1 MVFVKDQTQYLS
13 LSWQQ
18 LQNHMFEISL
28 LINQQA
34 IKLDRIIT
42 LAKGGWPMTRSLV
55 DLLGVKEVAS
65 IGVKFYCGINQRCE
79 KPIIYQQLPIDIIG
93 EKILLFDDVA
103 DTGESL
109 LFVKDYLHS
118 LGIEDIATATIFY
131 KSHSKIKPDFYAKQT
146 SDWIIFPY
154 EGRETINL
162 LAPKWKDAGI
172 SDSQI
177 KQRFLEFGFDEK
189 QVEWFMK
196 LQ

>member
-1 MVFVKDQTQYLS
+1 M
-13 LSWQQ
+13 
-18 LQNHMFEISL
+18 
-28 LINQQA
+28 
-34 IKLDRIIT
+34 RII
-42 LAKGGWPMTRSLV
+42 AYGCSGGIPVRDVLQKKHPTSAQAGNAMRV
-55 DLLGVKEVAS
+55 RKKNVLGSFTVPL
-65 IGVKFYCGINQRCE
+65 QQ
-79 KPIIYQQLPIDIIG
+79 KPAVTG
-93 EKILLFDDVA
+93 KRILLFDDVA

-118 LGIEDIATATIFY
+118 MGIEDITTATIFY
-131 KSHSKIKPDFYAKQT
+131 KSHSKIKPDFYTKQT

-154 EGRETINL
+154 EVRETINL

>member
-93 EKILLFDDVA
+93 EKILLFDD
-103 DTGESL
+103 
-109 LFVKDYLHS
+109 
-118 LGIEDIATATIFY
+118 
-131 KSHSKIKPDFYAKQT
+131 
-146 SDWIIFPY
+146 
-154 EGRETINL
+154 
-162 LAPKWKDAGI
+162 
-172 SDSQI
+172 
-177 KQRFLEFGFDEK
+177 
-189 QVEWFMK
+189 
-196 LQ
+196 

>member
-118 LGIEDIATATIFY
+118 MGIEDITTATIFY
-131 KSHSKIKPDFYAKQT
+131 KSHSKIKPDFYTKQT

-154 EGRETINL
+154 EVRETINL